1 MQRELEKLEDL
12 LSSGFVFREDYEA
25 RKVEIYSRYEQ
36 EADLSGSGGM
46 YHARI
51 LMLYW
56 KGILSTDLNSIY
68 LKGTITKINSTCS
81 RVQIYIKRYYLTNLD
96 LGKISIES
104 LT

>member
-46 YHARI
+46 YQARI
-51 LMLYW
+51 LM
-56 KGILSTDLNSIY
+56 
-68 LKGTITKINSTCS
+68 
-81 RVQIYIKRYYLTNLD
+81 RY
-96 LGKISIES
+96 
-104 LT
+104 